1 MQHWKAVAFIKSNRQ
16 KSIGASRQGVALS
29 SFFLLLLLPGVALAG
44 GGALAPLVHD
54 IGMSLLVAGIL
65 AVVFHRL
72 KIPSIAAFLVAGF
85 IVGPGGAGLMEDL
98 ENIPVIADLGL
109 VLLLFVIGLE
119 LDFRKIISSGRIII
133 ITGLLQFPLSVLVGF
148 AIAKMLAS
156 LGVTA
161 LDGDFAPLYMGIVLA
176 ASSTLLVVKLF
187 QESFEL
193 DTTAG
198 RISLGLLI
206 FQDIWA
212 IAVIAVQ
219 PNFSNPQIG
228 PIVSA
233 FVGIAL
239 LIALSMVAARY
250 LLPVIFR
257 WIATSPE
264 LILVGAV
271 GWCFGIVFLG
281 ANLDTFGTA
290 LLGSSTHIAVG
301 PGMSALIAGASIA
314 SLPFS
319 SDVISKVGV
328 VKDFFII
335 LFFVGLGISIPVPD
349 GPAVLLLALLFALAA
364 ILVRYIVF
372 VPLLYFNGLDRRNA
386 VVSSTR
392 LAQVSEF
399 SLIIVYAG
407 LALGHVDEFF
417 NSATIFAFIFTALIT
432 PTLYRYA
439 DDLYARLQPLLDRL
453 GFRIP
458 DGIGEEQNEN
468 YSLAVLGFHRLASSL
483 LYELK
488 RQNPKLLENILVVDF
503 NIHLHEEI
511 AALGPTV
518 RYGDLSNA
526 ETLHHAGVDKARV
539 VLVSVQDDVLKGTSN
554 LRLVREIRHLNPK
567 AMIIANAIELAES
580 ARLYD
585 AGADFVYLS
594 RVDSAQK
601 LLEPIISAMD
611 GSLKDYRLLRESID
625 GKWHERKEII
635 P

>member
-1 MQHWKAVAFIKSNRQ
+1 M
-16 KSIGASRQGVALS
+16 
-29 SFFLLLLLPGVALAG
+29 LLLFPGMAMAG
-44 GGALAPLVHD
+44 GGALSLLVHD
-54 IGMSLLVAGIL
+54 IGISLLVAGVL
-65 AVVFHRL
+65 AVVFHRFN
-72 KIPSIAAFLVAGF
+72 IPSIAAFLVAGF
-85 IVGPGGAGLMEDL
+85 IAGPGGAGLVEDL
-98 ENIPVIADLGL
+98 HSIPVIAELGL

-119 LDFRKIISSGRIII
+119 IDFRKIISSGRIII
-133 ITGLLQFPLSVLVGF
+133 ITGLLQFPLSVALGF
-148 AIAKMLAS
+148 ILAKLLAG

-161 LDGDFAPLYMGIVLA
+161 LDGGFAPLYMGIVLA
-176 ASSTLLVVKLF
+176 LSSTLLVVKLF

-212 IAVIAVQ
+212 IVVIAVQ
-219 PNFSNPQIG
+219 PNFSNPEIG
-228 PIVSA
+228 PILSA
-233 FVGIAL
+233 FAGIAL
-239 LIALSMVAARY
+239 LVLLTLVVARY
-250 LLPVIFR
+250 ILPVMFN

-281 ANLDTFGTA
+281 DSLGIIAMA
-290 LLGSSTHIAVG
+290 LTGISMPVNVG

-314 SLPFS
+314 SLPYS
-319 SDVISKVGV
+319 GDVISKVGV
-328 VKDFFII
+328 VKDFFVT
-335 LFFVGLGISIPVPD
+335 LFFVGLGMSIPVPD

-372 VPLLYFNGLDRRNA
+372 LPLLYFTGLDRRNA
-386 VVSSTR
+386 LVSSTR

-399 SLIIVYAG
+399 SLVIVFAG
-407 LALGHVDEFF
+407 LGLGHLDGVF
-417 NSATIFAFIFTALIT
+417 NSATIFAFILTALIS

-439 DDLYARLQPLLDRL
+439 DDLYQHLQPLLNLL
-453 GFRIP
+453 GFRAP
-458 DGIGEEQNEN
+458 GSGGEEPGAD

-488 RQNPKLLENILVVDF
+488 QQTPELLENVLVVDF
-503 NIHLHEEI
+503 NVHLHKDI
-511 AALGPTV
+511 SALGPTV
-518 RYGDLSNA
+518 RYGDLANA
-526 ETLHHAGVDKARV
+526 ETLRHAGVGKARV

-554 LRLVREIRHLNPK
+554 LRLVRDIRRMNPD

-580 ARLYD
+580 TRLYE

-594 RVDSAQK
+594 RVDSAQR
-601 LLEPIISAMD
+601 LLEPITSAIE
-611 GSLKDYRLLRESID
+611 GSLDDYRALRESVD
-625 GKWHERKEII
+625 RKWHEREEII

>member
-1 MQHWKAVAFIKSNRQ
+1 MALFPGLAVA
-16 KSIGASRQGVALS
+16 A
-29 SFFLLLLLPGVALAG
+29 
-44 GGALAPLVHD
+44 GGALPPLVHD
-54 IGMSLLVAGIL
+54 IGISLLVAGLL
-65 AVVFHRL
+65 AVLFHRF

-85 IVGPGGAGLMEDL
+85 IAGPGGAALVEDL
-98 ENIPVIADLGL
+98 ENIPVIAEFGL

-119 LDFRKIISSGRIII
+119 LDFRKILSSGRIII
-133 ITGLLQFPLSVLVGF
+133 VTGLLQFPLSVLVGF
-148 AIAKMLAS
+148 ALAKLLAG
-156 LGVTA
+156 LGVA
-161 LDGDFAPLYMGIVLA
+161 MLGDGFAPLYMGIVLA

-198 RISLGLLI
+198 RVSLGLLI

-212 IAVIAVQ
+212 IVVIALQ

-228 PIVSA
+228 PILSA

-239 LIALSMVAARY
+239 LAAVTATAARY
-250 LLPVIFR
+250 LLPVVFR

-281 ANLDTFGTA
+281 GSLDAFAEA
-290 LLGSSTHIAVG
+290 LVGVSPHISVGS
-301 PGMSALIAGASIA
+301 GMSALIAGASIA
-314 SLPFS
+314 SLPYS
-319 SDVISKVGV
+319 GDVIGKVGV
-328 VKDFFII
+328 VKDFFVI
-335 LFFVGLGISIPVPD
+335 LFFVGLGMGIPIPD
-349 GPAVLLLALLFALAA
+349 GPTVLLLALLFVLAA
-364 ILVRYIVF
+364 ILVRYVVF
-372 VPLLYFNGLDRRNA
+372 VPLLYFNGLDRCNA

-399 SLIIVYAG
+399 SLVIVYAG
-407 LALGHVDEFF
+407 LGLGHVDKLF
-417 NSATIFAFIFTALIT
+417 NSATIFAFVITALVT
-432 PTLYRYA
+432 PILYRYA
-439 DDLYARLQPLLDRL
+439 EDLYIQMQPLLDRL
-453 GFRIP
+453 GLKSP
-458 DGIGEEQNEN
+458 DGGEEEQSAD

-488 RQNPKLLENILVVDF
+488 QQNPELLEHLLVVDF
-503 NIHLHEEI
+503 NVHLHKEI

-518 RYGDLSNA
+518 RYGDLANV

-554 LRLVREIRHLNPK
+554 LRLVRDIRHLNPG
-567 AMIIANAIELAES
+567 AVIIANAIELVES
-580 ARLYD
+580 VRLYD
-585 AGADFVYLS
+585 AGADYVYMS

-601 LLEPIISAMD
+601 LLEPITSALD
-611 GSLKDYRLLRESID
+611 GYLDDYREMRENLD
-625 GKWHERKEII
+625 GKWHEREEII

>member
-1 MQHWKAVAFIKSNRQ
+1 MAA
-16 KSIGASRQGVALS
+16 
-29 SFFLLLLLPGVALAG
+29 

-54 IGMSLLVAGIL
+54 IGISLLVAGIL

-85 IVGPGGAGLMEDL
+85 IAGPGGAELMDDL
-98 ENIPVIADLGL
+98 ENIPVIAELGL

-119 LDFRKIISSGRIII
+119 LDLRKIISSGRIII
-133 ITGLLQFPLSVLVGF
+133 ITGLLQFPLSVLAGF
-148 AIAKMLAS
+148 ALANLLAG

-161 LDGDFAPLYMGIVLA
+161 LGGGFAPLYMGIVLA

-212 IAVIAVQ
+212 IVVIAIQ

-228 PIVSA
+228 PILSA
-233 FVGIAL
+233 FAGIAL
-239 LIALSMVAARY
+239 LTVLTVAIARY
-250 LLPVIFR
+250 LLPVLFR

-264 LILVGAV
+264 LMLVGAV

-281 ANLDTFGTA
+281 GNLDFFSDA
-290 LLGSSTHIAVG
+290 LLGASLHMAVG

-319 SDVISKVGV
+319 GDVISKVGV
-328 VKDFFII
+328 VKDFFVI
-335 LFFVGLGISIPVPD
+335 LFFVGLGMTIPIPD
-349 GPAVLLLALLFALAA
+349 GSAVLLLALLFALAA

-372 VPLLYFNGLDRRNA
+372 VPLLYLNGLDRRNA
-386 VVSSTR
+386 IVSSTR

-399 SLIIVYAG
+399 SLVIVYAG
-407 LALGHVDEFF
+407 LGLGHVDEFF
-417 NSATIFAFIFTALIT
+417 NSATIFAFILTALIT

-439 DDLYARLQPLLDRL
+439 DDLYERLQPLLDWLR
-453 GFRIP
+453 FSTP
-458 DGIGEEQNEN
+458 DSTGEERRES

-483 LYELK
+483 LFELK
-488 RQNPKLLENILVVDF
+488 QRNPELLDNLLVVDF
-503 NIHLHEEI
+503 NLHLHEDI

-518 RYGDLSNA
+518 RYGDLANA

-554 LRLVREIRHLNPK
+554 LRLVKDIRHLNSE
-567 AMIIANAIELAES
+567 AVIIANAIELAES
-580 ARLYD
+580 VRLYD
-585 AGADFVYLS
+585 AGADFVYMS

-601 LLEPIISAMD
+601 LLEPIASAL
-611 GSLKDYRLLRESID
+611 GGHLEDYRLSRENLD
-625 GKWHERKEII
+625 GKWHEREEII